1 MKKTLLSLL
10 LLCTLGA
17 CNDND
22 GDYAEYMDFVTVE
35 TDATAAG
42 YHFRMD
48 DGKSLHPG
56 DITRVGAYDA
66 VQGQRAL
73 LYFSLLAE
81 RVEGFDYNAAI
92 YAIHDIYTGTTRLLD
107 DDELAALPDDP
118 MLVFESRL
126 RNGYLTLRVAYPV
139 VDNSKHNF
147 QLAIPRS
154 AVPTAPDYLDAELR
168 HDAGDDTPGDP
179 AYCYISFP
187 LAEALPL
194 LEGRQGISLRIR
206 ISDDEVRILRI
217 DAR

>member
-10 LLCTLGA
+10 FLVAFCS
-17 CNDND
+17 CQDND

-48 DGKSLHPG
+48 DGRSLYPG
-56 DITRVGAYDA
+56 DRTRIGAYDA

-73 LYFSLLAE
+73 LYFNLLDE

-92 YAIHDIYTGTTRLLD
+92 YAIRDIYTGAVRMVSD
-107 DDELAALPDDP
+107 EELAELPDAP
-118 MLVFESRL
+118 TSLLEYRL
-126 RNGYLTLRVAYPV
+126 RNDYLTLRIAYPV

-147 QLAIPRS
+147 LLVRCES
-154 AVPTAPDYLDAELR
+154 TVPVSPDYLDVELR
-168 HDAGDDTPGDP
+168 HDASTDQPGENDSF
-179 AYCYISFP
+179 YISFP
-187 LAEALPL
+187 VTALR
-194 LEGRQGISLRIR
+194 EQMQGKKGLMLRVQTQANGIKR
-206 ISDDEVRILRI
+206 IPI

>member
-73 LYFSLLAE
+73 LYFSLLPE
-81 RVEGFDYNAAI
+81 RIEGFDYNAAI
-92 YAIHDIYTGTTRLLD
+92 YAIHDIYTGTTRLVD
-107 DDELAALPDDP
+107 DDELDAMPDDP
-118 MLVFESRL
+118 MQALECRL

-139 VDNSKHNF
+139 ADNSKHNF
-147 QLAIPRS
+147 QLAVLRP
-154 AVPTAPDYLDAELR
+154 AAATASDYLDAELR
-168 HDAGDDTPGDP
+168 HDAGDDLPGTP
-179 AYCYISFP
+179 AYCYISFS
-187 LAEALPL
+187 LDDALPL
-194 LEGRQGISLRIR
+194 LEERQGLSLRIR
-206 ISDDEVRILRI
+206 TSADEVRILRI